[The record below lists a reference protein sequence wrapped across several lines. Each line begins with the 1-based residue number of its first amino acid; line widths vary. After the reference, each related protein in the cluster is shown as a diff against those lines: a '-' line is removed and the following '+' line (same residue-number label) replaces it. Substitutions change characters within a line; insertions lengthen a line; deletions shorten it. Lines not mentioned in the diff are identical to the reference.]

1 MVSER
6 VAALRK
12 KLSPRRTRTAAS
24 AKKKLARRTPLRT
37 LWWWLSLVV
46 LAASA
51 GFIPPAVVMA
61 FAVTEGWDGLRQF
74 MGLIATGLFQGFLL
88 GIGEVVALR
97 RGPLRVPAGRWILVT
112 TLAMGV
118 AWVAALL
125 PGSFGEPDWSNPF
138 VLVGV
143 IVAILVVILIV
154 PIAQWL
160 LLRSHGRDAWRWIV
174 IMSISTTLGV
184 GSLLTG
190 ILLAQGKTSFISTL
204 LPFILTGWVGILLF
218 TIVSGLGVYWM
229 ARGAYTAAETS
240 AVLAR
245 RSANESRA
253 RFAAKATVV
262 SISKR
267 VGATAS
273 PAIKKTANWVT
284 TAAKKAGSKTAAAAK
299 KVGSKKAAATKKST
313 TSVKSRTS
321 AASAQAKD
329 REKAR
334 AKAQTK
340 KTSGK

>member
-1 MVSER
+1 MNKEKLS
-6 VAALRK
+6 ALRK
-12 KLSPRRTRTAAS
+12 KIFSRRTRTAAS
-24 AKKKLARRTPLRT
+24 AAKKLARRTPLRS

-61 FAVTEGWDGLRQF
+61 FAVTEGWDGSRQF
-74 MGLIATGLFQGFLL
+74 TGLVATGLFQGLVL

-97 RGPLRVPAGRWILVT
+97 RGPLRVPVWRWIIVT

-125 PGSFGEPDWSNPF
+125 PGSFGEPDWSNPV
-138 VLVGV
+138 VLVGI

-160 LLRSHGRDAWRWIV
+160 LLRSRGRDAWRWIV

-190 ILLAQGKTSFISTL
+190 ILLAEGKTSFIGTL

-229 ARGAYTAAETS
+229 AREAYTTAETS

-245 RSANESRA
+245 RAANESRVTTA
-253 RFAAKATVV
+253 SKKAAA
-262 SISKR
+262 R
-267 VGATAS
+267 VGAQAS
-273 PAIKKTANWVT
+273 PAIKKMASKVS
-284 TAAKKAGSKTAAAAK
+284 AVAKKAGSQTLAAAK
-299 KVGSKKAAATKKST
+299 KTATR
-313 TSVKSRTS
+313 VKSRAA
-321 AASAQAKD
+321 AASVQA
-329 REKAR
+329 KAR
-334 AKAQTK
+334 AKERAKERAKAQAK

>member
-1 MVSER
+1 MVNKEKLS
-6 VAALRK
+6 ALRK
-12 KLSPRRTRTAAS
+12 KLFSRRTRTAAS
-24 AKKKLARRTPLRT
+24 AAKKLARRTPLRS

-61 FAVTEGWDGLRQF
+61 FAVTEGWDGSRQF
-74 MGLIATGLFQGFLL
+74 MGLVATGLFQGLVL

-97 RGPLRVPAGRWILVT
+97 RGPLRVPAWRWIIVT

-125 PGSFGEPDWSNPF
+125 PGSFGEPDWSNPV
-138 VLVGV
+138 VLVG
-143 IVAILVVILIV
+143 IIAAILVVILIV
-154 PIAQWL
+154 PSAQWL
-160 LLRSHGRDAWRWIV
+160 LLRSRGRDAWRWIV

-190 ILLAQGKTSFISTL
+190 ILLAEGKTSFIGTL

-229 ARGAYTAAETS
+229 AREAYTSAETS

-245 RSANESRA
+245 RAANESRVTTA
-253 RFAAKATVV
+253 SKKAAA
-262 SISKR
+262 R
-267 VGATAS
+267 VGAQAS
-273 PAIKKTANWVT
+273 PAIKKMASKVS
-284 TAAKKAGSKTAAAAK
+284 AVAKKAGSQTLAAAK
-299 KVGSKKAAATKKST
+299 KTATR
-313 TSVKSRTS
+313 VKSRTA
-321 AASAQAKD
+321 AASVQA
-329 REKAR
+329 KAR
-334 AKAQTK
+334 AKERAKERAKAQAK